1 MNVMMIPPSSKF
13 LTQRRDVRE
22 NKNDDDDVDNDD
34 DDVDNDDND
43 DIDGDGDPY
52 VKAPLFCQH
61 ANKDDEE
68 EEVEKIN
75 D

>member
-22 NKNDDDDVDNDD
+22 NKNDDDDVDVD
-34 DDVDNDDND
+34 DNDDN
-43 DIDGDGDPY
+43 DGDGDPY

-61 ANKDDEE
+61 ENKDEEE

>member
-34 DDVDNDDND
+34 ND

-52 VKAPLFCQH
+52 FKAPLFCQYEK
-61 ANKDDEE
+61 KDDDDE